1 MSWIVGE
8 AGVIY
13 TILIVALATGNAFF
27 KIFLKLTLRKGH
39 PSWVFLSNLGSHI
52 QSSAKYRRGNFAEI
66 ARRYLIFFPL
76 SDDI

>member
-1 MSWIVGE
+1 MYFYLFRSPLIWISTVY
-8 AGVIY
+8 V
-13 TILIVALATGNAFF
+13 L
-27 KIFLKLTLRKGH
+27 
-39 PSWVFLSNLGSHI
+39 